1 MGNKVNRI
9 FGAMFLVLI
18 QYLKHSLVR
27 SRLSGITPSSSW
39 MLSIGVVTNVL
50 AIILRLDS
58 IQAGQYFWTS
68 TPEGWG
74 SILYNRY
81 HIDVVD
87 SQKHF
92 PIRPPV
98 RATKHPKEVEVCL
111 ASV

>member
-1 MGNKVNRI
+1 
-9 FGAMFLVLI
+9 
-18 QYLKHSLVR
+18 
-27 SRLSGITPSSSW
+27 

-50 AIILRLDS
+50 AIIFRLDS

-68 TPEGWG
+68 TTEGWG

-92 PIRPPV
+92 PIRPLV

-111 ASV
+111 ASVYNVVYVVIKFKGLVKDYPLTVLI